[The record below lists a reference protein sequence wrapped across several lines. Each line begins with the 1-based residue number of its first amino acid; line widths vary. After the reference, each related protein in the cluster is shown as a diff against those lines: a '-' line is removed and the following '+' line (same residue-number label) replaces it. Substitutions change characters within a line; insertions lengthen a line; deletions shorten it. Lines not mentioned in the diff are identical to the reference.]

1 MEVYLDVLLL
11 ENILMNYLILA
22 VTSKFLKK
30 KVKSLRLLLG
40 AFIGAV
46 YVIILLFLPQ
56 IHIYYSL
63 SAKLILSVVI
73 VGVTFFPK
81 KLREFI
87 KTITCFYMSTFIFA
101 GAAFAFLSLNQGGG
115 IVRNGAFYVYMNSK
129 MSFILIAALVT
140 LILIRAFYQFIKEY
154 GSGDKVLVSLY
165 VVFDGNG
172 IWVPA
177 LVDTGNQLKD
187 PLSGAPVIIVE
198 AQAIKSLLP
207 LSLAEYMEQQKDEEP
222 LNIELAL
229 KNTGWFSRFRLV
241 PFTSLGKENGILLG
255 FRPDYIEV
263 GKNGERKETKDVVIC
278 LYNRKLSENSTYHA
292 LLAPELVA

>member
-22 VTSKFLKK
+22 ATSKFLKSR
-30 KVKSLRLLLG
+30 VKSLRLFIG
-40 AFIGAV
+40 ALIGAV
-46 YVIILLFLPQ
+46 YVIVLLFLPQ

-63 SAKLILSVVI
+63 SAKLILSIVI
-73 VGVTFFPK
+73 IVVTFNPK
-81 KLREFI
+81 KLYEFI
-87 KTITCFYMSTFIFA
+87 KTIICFYMSTFIFA

-115 IVRNGAFYVYMNSK
+115 IVRSGAFYVYLNSK
-129 MSFILIAALVT
+129 MSFILIAAMVAF
-140 LILIRAFYQFIKEY
+140 IMIRAFYLFIKEY

-198 AQAIKSLLP
+198 AEAIKTLLP
-207 LSLAEYMEQQKDEEP
+207 ISLVEYMEKQNEEETI
-222 LNIELAL
+222 NIEIAL
-229 KNTGWFSRFRLV
+229 KNTGWFSRFRLI
-241 PFTSLGKENGILLG
+241 PFTSLGKENGILPG

>member
-30 KVKSLRLLLG
+30 RVKSLRLLLG

-73 VGVTFFPK
+73 IGVTFFPK
-81 KLREFI
+81 KLHEFI
-87 KTITCFYMSTFIFA
+87 KTFTCFYMTTFIFA

-115 IVRNGAFYVYMNSK
+115 IVRNGAFYVYLNSK

-198 AQAIKSLLP
+198 AQAIRSLLP
-207 LSLAEYMEQQKDEEP
+207 LSLAEYMEKQNEEEP

-229 KNTGWFSRFRLV
+229 RNTGWFSRFRLV
-241 PFTSLGKENGILLG
+241 PFTSLGRENGILLG

-263 GKNGERKETKDVVIC
+263 GKNGDRKETKDVVIC